1 MLDKISKQE
10 KNIKEF
16 MRGTSVEVTPG
27 GARAIKDFSEILRP
41 GTIVYVTFLPG
52 SDFNA
57 TVETVSRLKREGFY
71 PIPHFAAR
79 SIESE
84 KILEEGL
91 ERLKEEADT
100 TEALLIGGGVDNPL
114 GPFSASIEVLRT
126 GLFDKYGFKK
136 IGVAGHPEGSPDIT
150 PQECAQ
156 AIQEKNDFSGHTDAD
171 LYLATQF
178 LFEAEPL
185 FKWEKAIRSQGN
197 KLPIHVGIPG
207 LATIPTLIRHARQCG
222 VGPSVRF
229 LKKNPIDLFKMS
241 LSNTPLGKF
250 INAPSSNPSKLIF
263 DIVSGLTVDSDCLI
277 NKCHLYPLGGLKKSI
292 DWLYQIQDGNFSVA
306 NGDFIVH

>member
-27 GARAIKDFSEILRP
+27 GARAIEDFSEILRP

-52 SDFNA
+52 SDFNS

-150 PQECAQ
+150 PQECSQ
-156 AIQEKNDFSGHTDAD
+156 AIQEKNDFNRHTDAD

-207 LATIPTLIRHARQCG
+207 LATIPTLMRHARQCG

-306 NGDFIVH
+306 NDDFIVH

>member
-27 GARAIKDFSEILRP
+27 GARAIEDFSEILRP

-100 TEALLIGGGVDNPL
+100 AEALLIGGGVDNPL

-150 PQECAQ
+150 AQECAQ
-156 AIQEKNDFSGHTDAD
+156 AIQEKNDFSYHTDTD

-207 LATIPTLIRHARQCG
+207 LATIPTLMRHARQCG

>member
-1 MLDKISKQE
+1 M
-10 KNIKEF
+10 
-16 MRGTSVEVTPG
+16 
-27 GARAIKDFSEILRP
+27 
-41 GTIVYVTFLPG
+41 
-52 SDFNA
+52 
-57 TVETVSRLKREGFY
+57 
-71 PIPHFAAR
+71 
-79 SIESE
+79 
-84 KILEEGL
+84 EEGL

-156 AIQEKNDFSGHTDAD
+156 AIQEKNDFSCHTDAD

-263 DIVSGLTVDSDCLI
+263 DIVSGLTLDSDCLI